1 MSITPTITKDV
12 VNTQVEDVKVASA
25 ASASAAQTVT
35 PTIPTADAAADDEYD
50 EQEAD
55 ESKDNSVQ
63 TAMDIPQEHIT
74 EADVECMPTDVEV
87 MDPDNIPDRMSE
99 GDDETAKQDDSM
111 LMQMNSY
118 IDQMKDKSYLTWCYL
133 KNEADIQINGKNIT
147 IPVNSSYLKNQV
159 KQIMDVVLDNM
170 QKYYGQEFVLDI
182 PIAHEEEVKQMID
195 WSNPDE
201 IYKYIVEKNHKIN
214 DFKIML
220 NLNMEY

>member
-25 ASASAAQTVT
+25 AATATAQPVTSNAPIADTAAE
-35 PTIPTADAAADDEYD
+35 DEYD
-50 EQEAD
+50 DSEVNEP
-55 ESKDNSVQ
+55 KDNSVQ
-63 TAMDIPQEHIT
+63 TAIDIPQEHIT

-87 MDPDNIPDRMSE
+87 MDPDNIPDRMAE
-99 GDDETAKQDDSM
+99 GDDETTKQDDSM

-118 IDQMKDKSYLTWCYL
+118 IDQMKEKSYLTWCYL

-159 KQIMDVVLDNM
+159 KLIMDVVLDNM

-182 PIAHEEEVKQMID
+182 PIAQEEEVKQMID